1 MAYLGLT
8 HSMRG
13 RTTPRNLV
21 VSPISSRILEVS
33 DLVMFVLKL
42 AARGDA
48 TLQDAIEQIV
58 KAHTISYQKAEVLT
72 LEAINKLSQTGLIHI
87 SDMPLPQ
94 QQFTESH
101 NSGVGRALVNLTYR
115 CNLRCIHCLQGSKDF
130 VPPPELGVE
139 DWIRIVRELA
149 DYGISMLFISGGEP
163 LLRKDL
169 LAILRE
175 AADHSFTTRLYTN
188 ATLMSR
194 EFARELAGIDDLIVQ
209 VSMHGVDAP
218 TCDSFVGMKGA
229 YSRITD
235 SIRTMSENGLRVSA
249 ATCFR
254 DEIVS
259 RMEEI
264 PPQLIDL
271 GVREWVPTLIMPMGC
286 AFQNW
291 SRLRVSDANLRIFV
305 ETMLRL
311 SSIYK
316 GTDFEIYT
324 PFDMG
329 LLQGGHSSWQGQC
342 RPLSFG
348 CDLYGQYINIDP
360 MGNLHPCDRLTDV
373 TLGNLKEKSLGEIM
387 SNRQEI
393 ARHKLHNAE
402 MMKNLGI
409 LERCQACRYKSLC
422 GMSCPA
428 ILFQGKRLGE
438 EEYDPIVCRMF
449 RTCFDLIQKY
459 STAWAQ
465 HQMLESTRTDGLIKI
480 ELSN

>member
-1 MAYLGLT
+1 MAYVGLT
-8 HSMRG
+8 HSLRG

-33 DLVMFVLKL
+33 DLVMGILRL
-42 AARGDA
+42 AARGNA
-48 TLQDAIEQIV
+48 TFQDAIEQV
-58 KAHTISYQKAEVLT
+58 VRAYMVSYQKAEVLT
-72 LEAINKLSQTGLIHI
+72 LEAINKLSHTGLIQI
-87 SDMPLPQ
+87 SDVPLPE
-94 QQFTESH
+94 QQFSESH
-101 NSGVGRALVNLTYR
+101 YDSPGRALVNLTYR

-130 VPPPELGVE
+130 VPPPELDVE

-149 DYGISMLFISGGEP
+149 DYGVSMLFISGGEP

-169 LAILRE
+169 LTILRE

-188 ATLMSR
+188 ATLMSK
-194 EFARELAGIDDLIVQ
+194 EFAKDLAKVNDLIVQ
-209 VSMHGVDAP
+209 VSMHGVDGP
-218 TCDSFVGMKGA
+218 TCDSFVGLKGA

-235 SIRTMSENGLRVSA
+235 SIRTMSENGLRVSV

-254 DEIVS
+254 DEIIH

-264 PPQLIDL
+264 PPQLIDM

-291 SRLRVSDANLRIFV
+291 SRLRVSDANMRIFM

-324 PFDMG
+324 PFDIG
-329 LLQGGHSSWQGQC
+329 LLQGGDLTWQKQC

-360 MGNLHPCDRLTDV
+360 MGNLHPCDRLTDI
-373 TLGNLKEKSLGEIM
+373 TLGNLKEMSLTEIM
-387 SNRQEI
+387 SNRQGI
-393 ARHKLHNAE
+393 ARHKLHNVE
-402 MMKNLGI
+402 LMKNLGI

-449 RTCFDLIQKY
+449 RTCFDIIQKY
-459 STAWAQ
+459 STAWTQ
-465 HQMLESTRTDGLIKI
+465 RRILEATRTDGLIKI